1 MKNHNKS
8 AFTLIELLI
17 TLALIGIIGIILAF
31 GALAM
36 RGCMKMNEN
45 NKVRQEQSHPD
56 NNVIYV
62 GDTVYIPSLSITG
75 VVNMRPAFGGIPLID
90 IMVKNTNG
98 SPQIIKGINIALLKK
113 IAPIEK

>member
-17 TLALIGIIGIILAF
+17 TLALIGIIGITLAF

-45 NKVRQEQSHPD
+45 NQSRLEQAHPD
-56 NNVIYV
+56 NNIIYV

-75 VVNMRPAFGGIPLID
+75 VVNMRPAFGIPFID

-98 SPQIIKGINIALLKK
+98 SPHIIKGINIALLKK
-113 IAPIEK
+113 ITPIEK